1 MICLP
6 AAWARSLTVAVLS
19 MCTIISFVKAER
31 TAVWVISSTV
41 SCLCIWH
48 GGACFDTTR
57 STRLHVWADT
67 GLLWQ

>member
-6 AAWARSLTVAVLS
+6 AAWAQSVTVTVSRLC
-19 MCTIISFVKAER
+19 MVVSFVTAER

-48 GGACFDTTR
+48 GGACFDMTR
-57 STRLHVWADT
+57 RTQLHVWADT